1 MNILIL
7 GKKGEA
13 IQRDLQENLDDSW
26 TIYNWNPGES
36 EVDLSNLLDKA
47 DIAITGSDALIY
59 GGIFKFISSAK
70 NLKLLQ
76 IPFAGV
82 DWLNPQ
88 LIPKNLM
95 VANAS
100 GHEIAM
106 SEYIISCVMSLSID
120 LLNTNNDFKSG
131 SWKNTGTLSDP
142 KSMHGEVFGKK
153 IGIIG
158 YGQIGIETAIRAKS
172 LGMKT
177 YGLNRTKRK
186 NTPKYLDWHGS
197 SDQLDF
203 ILKESDFLVLAC
215 DLNKSTKGLI
225 NKKTLSLMKTTSY
238 IINVARG
245 DVCEEEDL
253 FLALKNKEI
262 AGAAIDT
269 WWIYPDRP
277 KAGGIPEKEPRPSD
291 FPFHKLDNVIM
302 TPHNSAHTQ
311 ESDIRRSK
319 SILDNLLDFKKGKKP
334 SGFVFYGNK

>member
-1 MNILIL
+1 MNLLIL

-13 IQRDLQENLDDSW
+13 IQKDFEGKLDDSW
-26 TIYNWNPGES
+26 TIYNWNPGEN
-36 EVDLSNLLDKA
+36 EEKLSNLLNKA
-47 DIAITGSDALIY
+47 DVAITGSDALIY
-59 GGIFKFISSAK
+59 GGIFKFLSLAK

-82 DWLNPQ
+82 DWLDPN
-88 LIPKNLM
+88 LLPKKLM

-100 GHEIAM
+100 GHEIAI
-106 SEYIISCVMSLSID
+106 SEYIIGSIIALSLD
-120 LLNTNNDFKSG
+120 LLATNKDFKSG
-131 SWKNTGTLSDP
+131 SWDRTGTLSDP
-142 KSMHGEVFGKK
+142 KSMHNEVYGKT

-158 YGQIGIETAIRAKS
+158 YGQIGIETALRAKS

-177 YGLNRTKRK
+177 YGLNRTKK
-186 NTPKYLDWHGS
+186 KIKPKELDWHGS
-197 SDQLDF
+197 SDKLNT
-203 ILKESDFLVLAC
+203 ILKESDFLILAC
-215 DLNKSTKGLI
+215 DLNESTKNLI
-225 NKKTLSLMKTTSY
+225 NKETLSLMKKSSY

-253 FLALKNKEI
+253 YNFLKNKRI
-262 AGAAIDT
+262 AGAALDT

-277 KAGGIPEKEPRPSD
+277 KEGQKSEREPNPSD

-302 TPHNSAHTQ
+302 TPHNSAHTM

-319 SILDNLLDFKKGKKP
+319 SILNNLIDFKKGKKP